1 MFQYPICTQ
10 EEIDKLIHHY
20 INDDLFKAI
29 SPILSQL
36 QLQTNELHPVI
47 LWHEVDLLR
56 AKLVQSQDATYEI
69 NFTTQSLL
77 VRMSH
82 YIDLDG
88 NTLVKR
94 TDEQVL
100 RSTLCILLLLFLQ
113 LADGTPSEEN
123 IKDNPNL
130 SLTKAVAQII
140 TNPIYDWYIKPMTK
154 NLLSRK
160 TDYLGNKIV
169 LPVIDYMTIQAG
181 IDAMDDLSKNSIQ
194 HIVDYTMEIS
204 QGLIQYLSI
213 SKEQYKSIWLNLC
226 SDPLIMPRFR
236 EKNPNRYPEK
246 YNFKLFCNI
255 LGILQHI
262 DYKGKTILDSNIKK
276 INDALGNKNYRPY
289 LTYYSTFNVSEC
301 AISKEE
307 FARIK
312 SVINNSLSEDH

>member
-130 SLTKAVAQII
+130 ALTKAVAQII

-236 EKNPNRYPEK
+236 EKNPCRYLK
-246 YNFKLFCNI
+246 NYNFKLFCNI
-255 LGILQHI
+255 LGILQHTEHN
-262 DYKGKTILDSNIKK
+262 GKIVLDSNVTK
-276 INDALGNKNYRPY
+276 INTALGQKNYRTY
-289 LTYYSTFNVSEC
+289 LTYYNIYDASEC

-307 FARIK
+307 YARIK
-312 SVINNSLSEDH
+312 SIIDKTLQN

>member
-113 LADGTPSEEN
+113 LADGTPSEEY

-130 SLTKAVAQII
+130 ALTKAVAQII

-255 LGILQHI
+255 LGILQHT
-262 DYKGKTILDSNIKK
+262 DYNGKTILDSNIKK

-312 SVINNSLSEDH
+312 SIINNSLSEDH